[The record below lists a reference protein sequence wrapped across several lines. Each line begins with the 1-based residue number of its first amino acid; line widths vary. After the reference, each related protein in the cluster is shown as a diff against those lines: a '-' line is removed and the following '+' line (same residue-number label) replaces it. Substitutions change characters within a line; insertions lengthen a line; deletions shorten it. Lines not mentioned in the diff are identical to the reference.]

1 MFLSNPV
8 NRWTSYGSP
17 NETDWLE
24 VDFGK
29 FKTFSRVEL
38 HIYDDRGGVQAP
50 ISYKVQ
56 FQSGDQ
62 WVDVKDVKKSP
73 EKPKGSAKNSATF
86 EKVTSP
92 KIRVV
97 FTNSG
102 KARSGLTE
110 FEVWE
115 K

>member
-1 MFLSNPV
+1 MS
-8 NRWTSYGSP
+8 
-17 NETDWLE
+17 
-24 VDFGK
+24 
-29 FKTFSRVEL
+29 
-38 HIYDDRGGVQAP
+38 
-50 ISYKVQ
+50 KV
-56 FQSGDQ
+56 
-62 WVDVKDVKKSP
+62 VKKSP

-86 EKVTSP
+86 DKVTSP

-97 FTNSG
+97 FTHAG